1 MGAGF
6 EKKRGVGGRRTG
18 LLTEEQ
24 LSVLGLRLE
33 GLKQDEI
40 ARRLGTS
47 RQNVSLIERRA
58 RGNLSKAELT
68 LKAYR
73 RLETAAT
80 VELKPGTHL
89 VDVPRMLVDAAD
101 EVGVKIRVDFA
112 LVYKELR
119 YEAGSSIQGT
129 RVIKPILLHI
139 LRDGK
144 IDVESVGTVTLF
156 SFDEGQ
162 GLSEHTAPYDALVNI
177 LDGEAE
183 VTIEGKPLTLR
194 EGEMTIMPANKPHAL
209 KAPTR
214 FKMLLIMI
222 RA

>member
-1 MGAGF
+1 MIYMVAEGMGVGF
-6 EKKRGVGGRRTG
+6 EKTSRVRGRRTG
-18 LLTEEQ
+18 LMTEEQ
-24 LSVLGLRLE
+24 LIVLGLRLE
-33 GLKQDEI
+33 GLKQEEV
-40 ARRLGTS
+40 AKRLGTS

-80 VELKPGTHL
+80 VELRPGTHL

-144 IDVESVGTVTLF
+144 IDVESV
-156 SFDEGQ
+156 
-162 GLSEHTAPYDALVNI
+162 A
-177 LDGEAE
+177 
-183 VTIEGKPLTLR
+183 
-194 EGEMTIMPANKPHAL
+194 
-209 KAPTR
+209 
-214 FKMLLIMI
+214 
-222 RA
+222 